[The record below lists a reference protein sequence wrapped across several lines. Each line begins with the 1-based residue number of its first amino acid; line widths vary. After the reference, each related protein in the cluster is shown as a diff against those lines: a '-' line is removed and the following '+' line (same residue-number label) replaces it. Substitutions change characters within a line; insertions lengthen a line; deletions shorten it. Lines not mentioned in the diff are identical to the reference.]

1 MAVNDPGD
9 MITKKIQTRIQKRT
23 HRNWEREARRKCSKN
38 SIVCHLTYLPAQLRR
53 QVCIVKLWLVTCIC
67 RHPTHPSLANSKWY
81 CPWYGRR
88 NKKVDHPTGCWMND
102 NGTIR
107 ILRSNVLYTSE
118 PMDVRWDGTA
128 CTWMGAC
135 MYPTGRFG
143 LTILGKH
150 PGKHATF
157 WGFCQCVFLSFFFFF
172 STE

>member
-1 MAVNDPGD
+1 MPLDLSTSTTPSSSLHRQALTSDLH
-9 MITKKIQTRIQKRT
+9 MQTS
-23 HRNWEREARRKCSKN
+23 H
-38 SIVCHLTYLPAQLRR
+38 PP
-53 QVCIVKLWLVTCIC
+53 VTCQQQMVLSVIW
-67 RHPTHPSLANSKWY
+67 LEGK
-81 CPWYGRR
+81 
-88 NKKVDHPTGCWMND
+88 KKVDHPTGCWMND

-128 CTWMGAC
+128 CTWMEAC

-157 WGFCQCVFLSFFFFF
+157 WGFCQCVSCFFFNFLTYF
-172 STE
+172 CSSARHTRTTVSLQSCTAHTYLQYTMRHR